1 MTTTGATQHQLCRPV
16 AAFLFFEYCA
26 NQTLDDKDPGTAMI
40 RSCTI
45 QPVACERLPLSPDN

>member
-26 NQTLDDKDPGTAMI
+26 NQRRWTIKTLVCNDKVVYHTAC
-40 RSCTI
+40 S
-45 QPVACERLPLSPDN
+45 V